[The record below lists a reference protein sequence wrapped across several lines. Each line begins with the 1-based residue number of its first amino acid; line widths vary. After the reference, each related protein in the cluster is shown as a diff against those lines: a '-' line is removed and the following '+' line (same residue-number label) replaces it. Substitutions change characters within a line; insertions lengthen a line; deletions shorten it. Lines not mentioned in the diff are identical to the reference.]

1 LIVSIG
7 RKKILIIHHS
17 GSGSTRTIS
26 EVLRDRLSNNYKV
39 DMVKICPGFDYRKLF
54 NYDQVLLGYPTYYFK
69 PSRSTSEFVE
79 NMPVFRNKVQL
90 FLFTTYGL
98 YSGNSIRTLIKMLQ
112 NKNTTIGGYLQ
123 IRGPASDG
131 VLLLPSFF
139 KLFFR
144 YERKTKMKVEKIIGE
159 IGGFLNNSGKIS
171 KMPLPRW
178 YSPITGLFSKQIHG
192 IDYSAYKKNLKVLED
207 RCTNCNACVD
217 DCIRNCWTK
226 GKDFPSINTNN
237 CEFCLKCVHN
247 CPTRAIIFTDKM
259 KDSPRLNRVF
269 YKKLK
274 QKTFQ

>member
-1 LIVSIG
+1 
-7 RKKILIIHHS
+7 
-17 GSGSTRTIS
+17 
-26 EVLRDRLSNNYKV
+26 
-39 DMVKICPGFDYRKLF
+39 MVRICPNF
-54 NYDQVLLGYPTYYFK
+54 NYEGLPQYDLVLMGYPTYYFK
-69 PSRSTSEFVE
+69 PSLSTLEFVDKL
-79 NMPVFRNKVQL
+79 PVFRNKIQ
-90 FLFTTYGL
+90 FHIFTTYGL
-98 YSGNSIRTLIKMLQ
+98 YSGNSIRTLISMLLG
-112 NKNTTIGGYLQ
+112 KNAIVTGHTQ

-139 KLFFR
+139 RLFFR
-144 YERKTKMKVEKIIGE
+144 YERKTKMKVDKIIGE

-171 KMPLPRW
+171 KIPIPRW

-192 IDYSAYKKNLKVLED
+192 IDYSTYKKNLKVLED
-207 RCTNCNACVD
+207 RCTNCNVCVD
-217 DCIRNCWTK
+217 NCIRNCWTE

-259 KDSPRLNRVF
+259 KDSPRLDRAF